1 MMRSLVITALF
12 TASISLNGFA
22 QAKMDASKPAPA
34 SPAKA
39 TPTPAAAPAKAAV
52 EAKQEAK
59 DIKKEAKE
67 TAKDIKKDA
76 KAEAKEVKAEAK
88 TAAKEVKSDAKAA
101 VASMDDASVTKAVKE
116 KLASLPSLKDK
127 NIDVM
132 VSGGTATLKGK
143 VDKPG
148 LKGVATNAAK
158 KIPGVKK
165 VDNQIEV
172 EKKK

>member
-1 MMRSLVITALF
+1 MRSMIIAALF
-12 TASISLNGFA
+12 TASASLSLFA
-22 QAKMDASKPAPA
+22 QTKMDAAKPSPA

-59 DIKKEAKE
+59 EVKKEAKE
-67 TAKDIKKDA
+67 T
-76 KAEAKEVKAEAK
+76 AKEVKAEAK
-88 TAAKEVKSDAKAA
+88 TAAKEVKSDAKSTAGA
-101 VASMDDASVTKAVKE
+101 MDDASITKAVKE

-132 VSGGTATLKGK
+132 VSGGVATLKGK
-143 VDKPG
+143 VDKAG

-158 KIPGVKK
+158 KIAGVKK

>member
-1 MMRSLVITALF
+1 MRSLITAMLF
-12 TASISLNGFA
+12 TASASFTVFA
-22 QAKMDASKPAPA
+22 QTKMDASKPAPA

-52 EAKQEAK
+52 EVKQEAK
-59 DIKKEAKE
+59 EA
-67 TAKDIKKDA
+67 AKDIKKDA
-76 KAEAKEVKAEAK
+76 KAESKEIKAEAK

-101 VASMDDASVTKAVKE
+101 VASMDDASVTKAIKE

-127 NIDVM
+127 NIDV
-132 VSGGTATLKGK
+132 VVAGGVATLKGK

-148 LKGVATNAAK
+148 LKGVATNATK

>member
-1 MMRSLVITALF
+1 MRSIIIAALF
-12 TASISLNGFA
+12 TTSASLISVSA
-22 QAKMDASKPAPA
+22 QTKMDATKPSPA

-39 TPTPAAAPAKAAV
+39 TPTPAAAPAKAVV
-52 EAKQEAK
+52 EANQEAK
-59 DIKKEAKE
+59 AAKKEAKE
-67 TAKDIKKDA
+67 T
-76 KAEAKEVKAEAK
+76 AKEVKAEAK
-88 TAAKEVKSDAKAA
+88 TTAKEAKSDAKSAA
-101 VASMDDASVTKAVKE
+101 GAMDDASITKAVKE

-132 VSGGTATLKGK
+132 VSGGVATLKGK
-143 VDKPG
+143 VDKAG

-158 KIPGVKK
+158 KIAGVKK

>member
-1 MMRSLVITALF
+1 MRSIIIAALF
-12 TASISLNGFA
+12 TASASLSLFA
-22 QAKMDASKPAPA
+22 QTKMDATKPSPA

-39 TPTPAAAPAKAAV
+39 TPTPAAAPAKAVV
-52 EAKQEAK
+52 EANQEAK
-59 DIKKEAKE
+59 ATKKEAKE
-67 TAKDIKKDA
+67 TAK
-76 KAEAKEVKAEAK
+76 
-88 TAAKEVKSDAKAA
+88 EVKSEAKSAA
-101 VASMDDASVTKAVKE
+101 GAMDDASITKAVKE

-132 VSGGTATLKGK
+132 VSGGVATLKGK
-143 VDKPG
+143 VDKAG

-158 KIPGVKK
+158 KIAGVKK

>member
-1 MMRSLVITALF
+1 MRSIIIAALF
-12 TASISLNGFA
+12 TTSASLISVSA
-22 QAKMDASKPAPA
+22 QTKMDATKPSPA

-59 DIKKEAKE
+59 EVKKEAKE
-67 TAKDIKKDA
+67 T
-76 KAEAKEVKAEAK
+76 AKEVKAEAK
-88 TAAKEVKSDAKAA
+88 TAAKEAKSDAKAA
-101 VASMDDASVTKAVKE
+101 ASAMDDASITKAVKE

-132 VSGGTATLKGK
+132 VSGGVATLKGK
-143 VDKPG
+143 VDKAG

-158 KIPGVKK
+158 KIAGVKK

>member
-1 MMRSLVITALF
+1 MRSMIIAALF
-12 TASISLNGFA
+12 TASASLSLFA
-22 QAKMDASKPAPA
+22 QTKMDATKPSPA

-39 TPTPAAAPAKAAV
+39 TPTPAAAPAKAVV
-52 EAKQEAK
+52 EANQEAK
-59 DIKKEAKE
+59 ATKKEAKE
-67 TAKDIKKDA
+67 TAK
-76 KAEAKEVKAEAK
+76 
-88 TAAKEVKSDAKAA
+88 EVKSEAKSAA
-101 VASMDDASVTKAVKE
+101 GAMDDASITKAVKE

-132 VSGGTATLKGK
+132 VSGGVATLKGK
-143 VDKPG
+143 VDKAG

-158 KIPGVKK
+158 KIAGVKK

>member
-1 MMRSLVITALF
+1 MRSLIIAAFVA
-12 TASISLNGFA
+12 ASVSASAFA
-22 QAKMDASKPAPA
+22 QAKMDVSKPAPA

-52 EAKQEAK
+52 DAAKQDAK
-59 DIKKEAKE
+59 EVKKEAKE
-67 TAKDIKKDA
+67 TAK
-76 KAEAKEVKAEAK
+76 E
-88 TAAKEVKSDAKAA
+88 TKSDAKAA
-101 VASMDDASVTKAVKE
+101 VSAMDDASITKAVKE

-127 NIDVM
+127 NIEAM
-132 VSGGTATLKGK
+132 VSGGVATLKGK

-148 LKGVATNAAK
+148 LKGVATNAVK

>member
-1 MMRSLVITALF
+1 MRSIIIAALF
-12 TASISLNGFA
+12 TTSASLISVSA
-22 QAKMDASKPAPA
+22 QTKMDATKPSPA

-39 TPTPAAAPAKAAV
+39 IPTPAAAPAKAAV

-59 DIKKEAKE
+59 EVKKEAKE
-67 TAKDIKKDA
+67 T
-76 KAEAKEVKAEAK
+76 AKEVKAEAK
-88 TAAKEVKSDAKAA
+88 TAAKEVKSEAKSTAGA
-101 VASMDDASVTKAVKE
+101 MDDASITKAVKE

-132 VSGGTATLKGK
+132 VSGGVATLKGK
-143 VDKPG
+143 VDKAG

-158 KIPGVKK
+158 KIAGVKK

>member
-1 MMRSLVITALF
+1 MRSMIIAALF
-12 TASISLNGFA
+12 TASASLSLFA
-22 QAKMDASKPAPA
+22 QTKMDAAKPSPA

-39 TPTPAAAPAKAAV
+39 TPTPAAAPAKAVV
-52 EAKQEAK
+52 EANQEAK
-59 DIKKEAKE
+59 ATKKEAKE
-67 TAKDIKKDA
+67 TAK
-76 KAEAKEVKAEAK
+76 
-88 TAAKEVKSDAKAA
+88 EVKSEAKSAGGA
-101 VASMDDASVTKAVKE
+101 MDDASITKAVKE

-132 VSGGTATLKGK
+132 VSGGVATLKGK
-143 VDKPG
+143 VDKAG

-158 KIPGVKK
+158 KIVGVKK

>member
-1 MMRSLVITALF
+1 MIIAALF
-12 TASISLNGFA
+12 TASASLSLFA
-22 QAKMDASKPAPA
+22 QTKMDAAKPSPA

-59 DIKKEAKE
+59 EVKKEAKE
-67 TAKDIKKDA
+67 TAK
-76 KAEAKEVKAEAK
+76 EVKTEAK
-88 TAAKEVKSDAKAA
+88 TAAKTAA
-101 VASMDDASVTKAVKE
+101 AAPDDASIAKAIKD
-116 KLASLPSLKDK
+116 KFASLPSLKDK
-127 NIDVM
+127 GIDVV
-132 VSGGTATLKGK
+132 VSGGVATLRGK
-143 VDKPG
+143 VDKAG

-158 KIPGVKK
+158 KIAGVKK

>member
-1 MMRSLVITALF
+1 MRSMIIAALF
-12 TASISLNGFA
+12 TASASLSLFA
-22 QAKMDASKPAPA
+22 QTKMDAAKPSPA

-52 EAKQEAK
+52 EANQEAK
-59 DIKKEAKE
+59 ATKKEAKE
-67 TAKDIKKDA
+67 TAK
-76 KAEAKEVKAEAK
+76 
-88 TAAKEVKSDAKAA
+88 EVKSEAKSAA
-101 VASMDDASVTKAVKE
+101 GAMDDASITKAVKE

-132 VSGGTATLKGK
+132 VSGGVATLKGK
-143 VDKPG
+143 VDKAG

-158 KIPGVKK
+158 KIAGVKK

>member
-1 MMRSLVITALF
+1 MFRSLVIASLF
-12 TASISLNGFA
+12 AASTSLSTFA
-22 QAKMDASKPAPA
+22 QAKMDVSKPAPA

-59 DIKKEAKE
+59 DIKK
-67 TAKDIKKDA
+67 DA
-76 KAEAKEVKAEAK
+76 KAEVKEVKAEAK
-88 TAAKEVKSDAKAA
+88 AAAKEVKSDAKVA

-132 VSGGTATLKGK
+132 VSGGVATLKGT

>member
-1 MMRSLVITALF
+1 MIRSMVIAAF
-12 TASISLNGFA
+12 VSASVSVSAFA
-22 QAKMDASKPAPA
+22 QAKMDVSKPSPA

-52 EAKQEAK
+52 DAAKQDAK
-59 DIKKEAKE
+59 EVKKEAKE
-67 TAKDIKKDA
+67 TAKEVKTEA
-76 KAEAKEVKAEAK
+76 KAEAKAI
-88 TAAKEVKSDAKAA
+88 KSDAKAA
-101 VASMDDASVTKAVKE
+101 VSAMDDAGITKAVKE

-127 NIDVM
+127 NIDAM
-132 VSGGTATLKGK
+132 VSGGVATLKGK

-148 LKGVATNAAK
+148 LKGVATNAVK

>member
-1 MMRSLVITALF
+1 MRSMIIAALF
-12 TASISLNGFA
+12 TASASLSLFA
-22 QAKMDASKPAPA
+22 QTKMDAAKPSPA

-52 EAKQEAK
+52 EANQEAK
-59 DIKKEAKE
+59 ATKKEAKE
-67 TAKDIKKDA
+67 TAK
-76 KAEAKEVKAEAK
+76 
-88 TAAKEVKSDAKAA
+88 EVKSEAKSAA
-101 VASMDDASVTKAVKE
+101 GAMDDASITKAVKE

-132 VSGGTATLKGK
+132 VSGGVATLKGK
-143 VDKPG
+143 VDKAG

-158 KIPGVKK
+158 KIVGVKK

>member
-1 MMRSLVITALF
+1 MRSIIIAALF
-12 TASISLNGFA
+12 TASASLSLSA
-22 QAKMDASKPAPA
+22 QTKMDATKPSPA

-39 TPTPAAAPAKAAV
+39 TPTPAAAPAAKAAAEV
-52 EAKQEAK
+52 KQEAK
-59 DIKKEAKE
+59 EVKKEAKE
-67 TAKDIKKDA
+67 TAK
-76 KAEAKEVKAEAK
+76 EVKG
-88 TAAKEVKSDAKAA
+88 DAKAA
-101 VASMDDASVTKAVKE
+101 ASATDDASVTKAIKE

-143 VDKPG
+143 VDKAG
-148 LKGVATNAAK
+148 LKGVATNAVK
-158 KIPGVKK
+158 KIAGVKK